1 MLLSNFSNALQ
12 HSLDI
17 GATENDKLLL
27 FSLKGGTE
35 MRRLKF
41 LLCLFDE
48 FLCEWQTSIDL
59 MVRQKREKEDRI
71 FWKIFEKRK
80 KDN

>member
-48 FLCEWQTSIDL
+48 FLCE
-59 MVRQKREKEDRI
+59 
-71 FWKIFEKRK
+71 
-80 KDN
+80 